1 MDSGT
6 PTRNLLIYQAMF
18 IPFRINNLA
27 LVARNLLILLMIM
40 LCTSFENYG
49 TIYLMD
55 SLMNM
60 NMNHEG
66 ETLWMI

>member
-1 MDSGT
+1 MA
-6 PTRNLLIYQAMF
+6 NLLIYQAMF

-27 LVARNLLILLMIM
+27 LVACNLLILLMIM
-40 LCTSFENYG
+40 LCTMDENYG

-55 SLMNM
+55 NLMNM
-60 NMNHEG
+60 NMNQNEG

>member
-1 MDSGT
+1 MT
-6 PTRNLLIYQAMF
+6 IARNLLISLTMF
-18 IPFRINNLA
+18 ISFRINNLA

-40 LCTSFENYG
+40 LCTSVNNYG

-66 ETLWMI
+66 ETLWMS

>member
-6 PTRNLLIYQAMF
+6 PTRNLLISLTMF

-40 LCTSFENYG
+40 LCTMDENYG
-49 TIYLMD
+49 TIY
-55 SLMNM
+55 
-60 NMNHEG
+60 
-66 ETLWMI
+66 

>member
-1 MDSGT
+1 MT
-6 PTRNLLIYQAMF
+6 FIPNLLILKAKNNVNN
-18 IPFRINNLA
+18 INNLA

-66 ETLWMI
+66 ETLWMS

>member
-1 MDSGT
+1 M
-6 PTRNLLIYQAMF
+6 RNLLIYQAMF

-40 LCTSFENYG
+40 LCTSVNNYG

-66 ETLWMI
+66 ETLWMS